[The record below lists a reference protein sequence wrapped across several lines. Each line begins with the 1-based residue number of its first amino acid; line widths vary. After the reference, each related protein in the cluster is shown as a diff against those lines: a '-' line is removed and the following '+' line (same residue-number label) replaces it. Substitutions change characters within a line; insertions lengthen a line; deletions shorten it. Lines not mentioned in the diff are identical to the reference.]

1 MRFISKA
8 ALAVSSLV
16 AISAQAHV
24 EVESGNAI
32 ANASNKITFAIAHGC
47 TNAAM
52 QKLDTISVRIDIP
65 AGVTGVRALT
75 SDFGKA
81 TVATDASNNV
91 TSITWTKPV
100 ADLQPADT
108 QWYELTLRAH
118 VPDAA
123 FSKLQF
129 VVTQVCQD
137 TVGNQLTVAWDQ
149 PEGSTTGSP
158 SPIVKLVPP
167 HRTGWNKVVMAGMIM
182 DTDLPAYFGDAQI
195 VWRGN
200 AAYSPSADVAAMI
213 TSTPGVTALAGAIM
227 PGDELWVRY

>member
-1 MRFISKA
+1 MRFISMA

-16 AISAQAHV
+16 AVSADAHV
-24 EVESGNAI
+24 EVTSGNAI
-32 ANASNKITFAIAHGC
+32 TNASNKITFAIAHGC
-47 TNAAM
+47 TNAAN
-52 QKLDTISVRIDIP
+52 QKLDTISVKIDIP
-65 AGVTGVRALT
+65 AGVTSVRALT

-81 TVATDASNNV
+81 TATFDASNNV

-100 ADLQPADT
+100 ADLQPADF

-123 FSKLQF
+123 FTKLQF

-137 TVGNQLTVAWDQ
+137 AVGNQLTVVWDQ
-149 PEGSTTGSP
+149 PEGTTTGNP
-158 SPIVKLVPP
+158 SPLVKIAPV
-167 HRTGWNKVVMAGMIM
+167 HRVGWNKIVMAGMIM

-200 AAYSPSADVAAMI
+200 AAYSPSADVSALISA
-213 TSTPGVTALAGAIM
+213 TPGVTALSGAIM

>member
-1 MRFISKA
+1 MRFISAA
-8 ALAVSSLV
+8 ALAASSLV
-16 AISAQAHV
+16 AFAADAHV
-24 EVESGNAI
+24 EVMTGNAV

-47 TNAAM
+47 TDTNS
-52 QKLDTISVRIDIP
+52 QKLDTISVKIDIP

-81 TVATDASNNV
+81 AVTADAGNNI

-100 ADLQPADT
+100 EALQPADF

-118 VPDAA
+118 VPDAP
-123 FSKLQF
+123 FTKLQF

-137 TVGNQLTVAWDQ
+137 GLGNQVTVHWDQ
-149 PEGSTTGSP
+149 PAGSMTGSP
-158 SPIVKLVPP
+158 SPLVKLAPA
-167 HRTGWNKVVMAGMIM
+167 HRTGWNKFVIAGMIM
-182 DTDLPAYFGDAQI
+182 DTDLPQYFGDAQI

-200 AAYSPSADVAAMI
+200 AAYSPSADVAALI
-213 TSTPGVTALAGAIM
+213 TATPGVTALSGAIM